1 MWQNFLQAGLSVKS
15 SHPKRQ
21 KITPKLNDSSYA
33 IRLFD
38 KGKQRSAGSICAVGA
53 EKHYVPSIG
62 QERYLSGS
70 EICRYLH
77 LSCRT
82 LQTLRD
88 TRQIT
93 YTTVS
98 KRLFLYPEKEI
109 TEILERNLKT
119 AE

>member
-1 MWQNFLQAGLSVKS
+1 MPVDYLTKES
-15 SHPKRQ
+15 SEVREAFAQLEQIERTLKE
-21 KITPKLNDSSYA
+21 T
-33 IRLFD
+33 
-38 KGKQRSAGSICAVGA
+38 

-62 QERYLSGS
+62 QERYLSGP

>member
-1 MWQNFLQAGLSVKS
+1 MPLDYLTKES
-15 SHPKRQ
+15 SEVREAFAQ
-21 KITPKLNDSSYA
+21 L
-33 IRLFD
+33 
-38 KGKQRSAGSICAVGA
+38 
-53 EKHYVPSIG
+53 EHYVPSIG
-62 QERYLSGS
+62 QERYLSGP